1 MHSPSIMSCT
11 HTCWAACFLWYLL
24 FKVTVTRYVWILENT
39 CDTDVPSEKRKM
51 QIKVQCIGEWG
62 DYCMRGLVCKE
73 TVVLTFGVKQAEKG
87 QICNADMSHISPS
100 YHGEVEGLTLETSP

>member
-1 MHSPSIMSCT
+1 
-11 HTCWAACFLWYLL
+11 
-24 FKVTVTRYVWILENT
+24 
-39 CDTDVPSEKRKM
+39 
-51 QIKVQCIGEWG
+51 
-62 DYCMRGLVCKE
+62 MRGLVCKE